1 MNIGKKYIHMEFEF
15 FERDSPNI
23 VDKEYDFGF
32 KINESMVLCKLLP
45 NSLFKNIGIR
55 LVIPATSHIGTY
67 EEQLLE
73 LVASKAKDMQ
83 YQCLTLF
90 VVGNTR
96 LLRWYESQGFV
107 MEMSKPINALR
118 GCDYAYYMRKI
129 LV

>member
-32 KINESMVLCKLLP
+32 KNRDSMVLCKLLP
-45 NSLFKNIGIR
+45 DSLCKNIGIT
-55 LVIPATSHIGTY
+55 LVCSRPTSKDGK
-67 EEQLLE
+67 QLLE

-118 GCDYAYYMRKI
+118 GCDSAYYMRKI